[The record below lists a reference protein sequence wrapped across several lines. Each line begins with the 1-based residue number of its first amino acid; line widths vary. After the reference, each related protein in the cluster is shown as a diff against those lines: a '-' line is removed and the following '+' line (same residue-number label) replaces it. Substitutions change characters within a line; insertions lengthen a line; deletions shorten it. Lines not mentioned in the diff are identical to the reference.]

1 MGDMHFGARNAL
13 KFSALS
19 NNPDLLVLIQRMQ
32 KLGLV
37 LMLRQRLVPE
47 QRRLRQERVK
57 LLIEEGRKQ
66 LLLGWKHQLSSGGR

>member
-1 MGDMHFGARNAL
+1 MHFGARNAL